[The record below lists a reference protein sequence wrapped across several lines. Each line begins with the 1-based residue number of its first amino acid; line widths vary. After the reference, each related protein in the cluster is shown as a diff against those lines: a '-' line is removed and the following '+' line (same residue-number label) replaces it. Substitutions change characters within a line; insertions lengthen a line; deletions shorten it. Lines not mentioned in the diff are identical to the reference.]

1 MAGVTYVWLG
11 PEWLTVGA
19 KYCPQGVLE
28 PGFDV
33 PEGALPVKAL
43 EEYVEMGKARKVV
56 EQAKIVHRPAPVA
69 PPPVAVEPE
78 LEPEFST
85 DTDTDTDADTEP
97 KPKAKKKA
105 SKRRKKRS

>member
-11 PEWLTVGA
+11 PEWLTIGE

-56 EQAKIVHRPAPVA
+56 EPVKIVH
-69 PPPVAVEPE
+69 PPKVVTPPDTDADTD
-78 LEPEFST
+78 T
-85 DTDTDTDADTEP
+85 DTDTDTDAEPEP
-97 KPKAKKKA
+97 KAKKKAKKKA
-105 SKRRKKRS
+105 SKRRKRSK